1 MKKYTRRHYP
11 LLLTAIFVIAAA
23 ASVPRGCVYG
33 STTDWLPQHIALAET
48 IRAACAKQG
57 TLLPAFLPLGGGSNG
72 FLFSYYGYLRPDILI
87 GCVLQRVPMLFLVI
101 GYMLAGYL
109 ASVLLFYRL
118 LLDDGQKEF
127 AAFWGSVL
135 FLFAACFFHTHRQV
149 MFVSYMP
156 FLLAALL
163 AVKRRKYG
171 WATLCLALTY
181 CNSFYYAAAVLAAL
195 GWYWYR
201 EEGSA
206 FFRPYVRAAALSA
219 GLAAPLLI
227 PTGLAILE
235 HQREG
240 ASVGLAELLC
250 VRWNFSSLL
259 YSPYGMGLT
268 AAALYALFLGLGSR
282 RLRADS
288 LCYLVCAGVG
298 AAAWILNGTLYVRGK
313 ILIPFA
319 PLVLLQCV
327 RVFGHIRE
335 ETMQK
340 KLLAFVPLAGVAALY
355 VGKERFLWIAAD
367 VLVLFGVVLLSG
379 KHSSAKVPYLV
390 LLVLPACFFLQT
402 AQTERYVSRAD
413 AAELVRGWKDTAR
426 GTDRAALYRADSI
439 ASPLNTCNSTLGD
452 RQRSTMYSSVFNDA
466 YARFYY
472 DVLLTPV
479 SCNNRMAI
487 LAADNPFLLHFMGVR
502 YLETDG
508 RAPDGYRVTGQRG
521 DGVTAE
527 NDAVLPTAY
536 LTEGA
541 IDEETFDALDAY
553 GRLDALMRTTVAD
566 AAAAGA
572 AYGDESAGEPGQAA
586 FAKQGQFRSKME
598 PYEPV
603 FEDAVLPEGLSIVQT
618 EPGVYE
624 ISAERESRLA
634 LRFRTGI
641 REEILLLSFAV
652 ENERSGAVIIDING
666 IRNKLSGKSA
676 PYPNGNKEFHY
687 QFSESDADG
696 VDALEVVFSKG
707 KYKISNVQWHTYD
720 KKLFCEK
727 RIETVRPV
735 QTAGNE
741 VLSCAAEVGRA
752 RLFVT
757 SIPVQKGMRLFVDGE
772 ETTLLTVN
780 KVFAG
785 AVLPEGEHRIAL
797 VFDPPGL
804 RAGYVIGVFAACVA
818 AAGAAAGR
826 KERSAVPSMN
836 KGTHGQGRINF
847 ASCIVTLT
855 SRTPCTR
862 RSSALQDTKFFSA

>member
-1 MKKYTRRHYP
+1 MKTYTRRHYP
-11 LLLTAIFVIAAA
+11 LLLTVIFVTAAA

-48 IRAACAKQG
+48 IRAACAEQG

-72 FLFSYYGYLRPDILI
+72 FLFSYYGYLRPDILL
-87 GCVLQRVPMLFLVI
+87 GCVLRRVPMLFLVI

-171 WATLCLALTY
+171 WVTLCLALTY
-181 CNSFYYAAAVLAAL
+181 CNSFYYAAAVLASL

-206 FFRPYVRAAALSA
+206 FFRPYVRAAVLSA

-235 HQREG
+235 HRREG

-268 AAALYALFLGLGSR
+268 AAALYALFLGLGKR

-288 LCYLVCAGVG
+288 LCYLLCAGVG

-313 ILIPFA
+313 ILIPFV

-335 ETMQK
+335 ETMKK

-367 VLVLFGVVLLSG
+367 VLVLLGVVLLSG
-379 KHSSAKVPYLV
+379 KHSSAKAPYLV

-402 AQTERYVSRAD
+402 AQTEQYVSRAA
-413 AAELVRGWKDTAR
+413 AAELVRGRKDAAR
-426 GTDRAALYRADSI
+426 GADRAELYRADSI

-508 RAPDGYRVTGQRG
+508 RVPDGYRVTGQRG
-521 DGVTAE
+521 GSVTAE

-541 IDEETFDALDAY
+541 IDEDTFDALDAY

-566 AAAAGA
+566 CGA
-572 AYGDESAGEPGQAA
+572 D
-586 FAKQGQFRSKME
+586 AKSGQFRSKME

-634 LRFRTGI
+634 LRLRTGI

-676 PYPNGNKEFHY
+676 PYPNGNTEFHY

-707 KYKISNVQWHTYD
+707 KYKLSNVQWHTYD
-720 KKLFCEK
+720 KKLFCGK
-727 RIETVRPV
+727 RIETVQPV

-741 VLSCAAEVGRA
+741 VLSCTAKVGRA

-757 SIPVQKGMRLFVDGE
+757 SIPVQNGMRLFVDGE

-804 RAGYVIGVFAACVA
+804 RAGYVIGVLAACVS

-826 KERSAVPSMN
+826 KERSAVPSEN
-836 KGTHGQGRINF
+836 TEEKQRIDF
-847 ASCIVTLT
+847 
-855 SRTPCTR
+855 P
-862 RSSALQDTKFFSA
+862 SADLI